1 MVQQEFENIAAYLRQ
16 RIIAVARG
24 YRLDADSAEDVAQ
37 DAMLKLWTIRDRLDG
52 RMQMTALAVT
62 IGRHLSI
69 DMLRKTKTV
78 DLDKTKPT
86 DSRFRQPDA
95 MLENAENE
103 RWFESKCRLLPS
115 TEYRVLNLRQ
125 VERRSDEEIAAILGI
140 GVASVPTLLSRARR
154 KLLEAVRKRGLG

>member
-1 MVQQEFENIAAYLRQ
+1 MVQQEFENIAADLRQ

-62 IGRHLSI
+62 IGRHLSV

-103 RWFESKCRLLPS
+103 HWLDIQLDRLP
-115 TEYRVLNLRQ
+115 TKEHAVLHLRQ
-125 VERRSDEEIAAILGI
+125 VEHKSTVEIAAIVGI
-140 GVASVPTLLSRARR
+140 SQASVPTLLARARR
-154 KLLEAVRKRGLG
+154 KLLEEMKRRG

>member
-1 MVQQEFENIAAYLRQ
+1 MVQQEFEKIAADLRQ

-37 DAMLKLWTIRDRLDG
+37 DAMLKLWTIREKLDG
-52 RMQMTALAVT
+52 TKAATALAVT
-62 IGRHLSI
+62 IGRHLSV

-78 DLDKTKPT
+78 DLDKAKPT

-103 RWFESKCRLLPS
+103 QWLDIQLDRLP
-115 TEYRVLNLRQ
+115 TKEHAVLHLRQ
-125 VERRSDEEIAAILGI
+125 VEHKSTVEIAAIVGI
-140 GVASVPTLLSRARR
+140 CPASVPTLLARARR
-154 KLLEAVRKRGLG
+154 RLLEEMKRRG